1 MIDILVDQEKKK
13 FALPGD
19 NVVLAIDPKD
29 SDVSNLKYGSI
40 LCHLSYPMPLAKK
53 FTAEIEVFEFERP
66 LLRGETT
73 LMHIGLNKVL
83 AVMSKIHNTISK
95 EDGKILKKNP
105 R

>member
-1 MIDILVDQEKKK
+1 
-13 FALPGD
+13 
-19 NVVLAIDPKD
+19 
-29 SDVSNLKYGSI
+29 
-40 LCHLSYPMPLAKK
+40 MPLASK
-53 FTAEIEVFEFERP
+53 FIAEIEIFEFERP

-83 AVMSKIHNTISK
+83 AVISKVHHTISK